1 MAGVNPVMDENTRR
15 YYLDAMG
22 IQCWEL
28 LPENQHDAPVPE
40 SHDSEAAVTNHAGL
54 EASIQSCTKC
64 ALHKTRTLAVAGRG
78 RQSASLMFVTLT
90 PDESDEANVLFSKM
104 LAAINIAID
113 DVYISSLLKCS
124 VPANHPVSDTEIQA
138 CNTYLKQQLQLIRPE
153 LLVVLGEAAACR
165 LLQKELSMDES
176 RAMNSA
182 LSQQLDSVPLFF
194 SYSAEEL
201 LQQPE
206 NKRKAWADLQLLQK
220 IIKE

>member
-1 MAGVNPVMDENTRR
+1 MNSVMDENARR

-28 LPENQHDAPVPE
+28 LPPESQHDASVSE
-40 SHDSEAAVTNHAGL
+40 SSDREVAVTSYAGL

-64 ALHKTRTLAVAGRG
+64 VLHKTRAQAIAGRG
-78 RQSASLMFVTLT
+78 NQSADLMFVTLS
-90 PDESDEANVLFSKM
+90 PNESDEANALFSKM
-104 LAAINIAID
+104 LAAINIGID
-113 DVYISSLLKCS
+113 DVYITSLLKCS
-124 VPANHPVSDTEIQA
+124 VPASHPVSATEIQI
-138 CNTYLKQQLQLIRPE
+138 CNTYLKQQMQLMRPE
-153 LLVVLGEAAACR
+153 LLVVLGETAACR

-176 RAMNSA
+176 RAMNGA

-194 SYSAEEL
+194 SYSPEEL

-206 NKRKAWADLQLLQK
+206 NKRKAWTDLQQLQK